1 MQVTLQPETEQ
12 YLQEKVKQGQY
23 NSIDEAI
30 EESVKILIARD
41 KLYQGRFEELQ
52 REIAIGVAASERGEV
67 INREELFDHLSQK
80 LEQRHLEV
88 NYLEQ
93 NHQ

>member
-1 MQVTLQPETEQ
+1 MQVTLQAETEQ

-23 NSIDEAI
+23 SSIDEAI

-41 KLYQGRFEELQ
+41 KVYQGRFEELQ

-67 INREELFDHLSQK
+67 IDREGLFLHLSQK
-80 LEQRHLEV
+80 LEQRSH
-88 NYLEQ
+88 
-93 NHQ
+93 